1 MLSNIASSLLLAST
15 GMLPFPRKPSNNTQ
29 DPRLLADPT
38 FPWDDLLASETLV
51 YQDCYYDFQ
60 CAMLQVPMDWN
71 AEEGASNKTV
81 EIAIVRLPATVPVTD
96 PRYGGVVIINPGK
109 RYPRLPRP
117 DLVGSGKRFQTLVS
131 AGPTADNQTA
141 KHFDI
146 IGFDPRGVAN
156 TRPSFRCFPNSIERQ
171 SYETTINA
179 YGSPGSNFEA
189 FNNIWTL
196 TRTLVDSCSKRAI
209 EAGIGEHMSTSN
221 VARDMIEIVE
231 RHGEWREGEARR
243 LLKSSRSSDTNLLAR
258 VEYQPGREMVQFWGI
273 SYGTVLGA
281 TLADMYPERVKRVIL
296 DGVVDSFDWYKGEL
310 TANLQDT
317 DLAITKFAEY
327 CWLGGRENCA
337 LYHDNGVTFI
347 AQRFENIMQK
357 LLQNPVGTPGTDYTS
372 PSLTTYGDTK
382 FLFFNMAYGALL
394 GFSEFAEHLAAL
406 DKGDVTASTFERRVT
421 TFSTKK
427 ELSGLCER
435 DGPYSYACHQDGP
448 YSSACKKDGPYSLA
462 CDPEYGGFSK
472 NLIHT
477 AIFCTDAEDRTN
489 TTKEDYWNYTRDMM
503 KQSKLLGDSFD
514 NRLPCTQWHARDS
527 WRHEGDFNA
536 TTAHPILLL
545 GNVVDPITPL
555 RNAHKMAKGFRGS
568 VVLASDT
575 VGHSSGGV
583 VSLCISKAVRN
594 YFQTGE
600 LPEVGT
606 ICPATRVP
614 MDGFTKEDDHP
625 LPKGETDEALWEAM
639 VDFGS

>member
-96 PRYGGVVIINPGK
+96 PRYGGVVIVNPGG
-109 RYPRLPRP
+109 PGASGVETAV
-117 DLVGSGKRFQTLVS
+117 DLGKRLQTLVS

-141 KHFDI
+141 KYFDI
-146 IGFDPRGVAN
+146 LSFDPRGVAN
-156 TRPSFRCFPNSIERQ
+156 TRPNFRCFPNSLERQ
-171 SYETTINA
+171 SYETLLSA

-189 FNNIWTL
+189 FSNIWTL
-196 TRTLVDSCSKRAI
+196 QRTLADSCSKRAI

-231 RHGEWREGEARR
+231 RHGEWREQEARR
-243 LLKSSRSSDTNLLAR
+243 LLKSSGSSDTNLLSR
-258 VEYQPGREMVQFWGI
+258 VEYQPGKEMVQFWGI

-281 TLADMYPERVKRVIL
+281 TLADMYPKRVKRVVL

-317 DLAITKFAEY
+317 DLTISKFAEY

-347 AQRFENIMQK
+347 AERFDNIMQK
-357 LLQNPVGTPGTDYTS
+357 LLHNPVGLPGTDHTS
-372 PSLTTYGDTK
+372 AHLITQDKVRSV
-382 FLFFNMAYGALL
+382 FFGMAYSALT
-394 GFSEFAEHLAAL
+394 GFGGFAELLAEL
-406 DKGDVTASTFERRVT
+406 ERGEVTAPAFERRVT

-427 ELSGLCER
+427 DLPEL
-435 DGPYSYACHQDGP
+435 YGP
-448 YSSACKKDGPYSLA
+448 YSSACKKEGPYSRA
-462 CDPEYGGFSK
+462 CDPELDGASMA
-472 NLIHT
+472 LIRD

-489 TTKEDYWNYTRDMM
+489 TTKEEYWSYTQDMM
-503 KQSKLLGDSFD
+503 EQSRVIGDAYD
-514 NRLPCTQWHARDS
+514 NRLHCTQWHARDS
-527 WRHEGDFNA
+527 WRYEGDFNA

-555 RNAHKMAKGFRGS
+555 RNAYKMSKGFRGS
-568 VVLASDT
+568 VVLALDI
-575 VGHSSGGV
+575 VGHASVNGV
-583 VSLCISKAVRN
+583 SFCASKAVRN

-614 MDGFTKEDDHP
+614 MDGFTEEDDHP

-639 VDFGS
+639 VDFVS

>member
-96 PRYGGVVIINPGK
+96 PRYGGVVIVNPVDLGK
-109 RYPRLPRP
+109 RL
-117 DLVGSGKRFQTLVS
+117 QTLVS

-141 KHFDI
+141 KYFDI
-146 IGFDPRGVAN
+146 LSFDPRGVAN
-156 TRPSFRCFPNSIERQ
+156 TRPNFRCFPNSLERQ
-171 SYETTINA
+171 SYETLLSV

-189 FNNIWTL
+189 FSNIWTL
-196 TRTLVDSCSKRAI
+196 QRTLADSCSKRAI
-209 EAGIGEHMSTSN
+209 EAGIGEHM
-221 VARDMIEIVE
+221 
-231 RHGEWREGEARR
+231 
-243 LLKSSRSSDTNLLAR
+243 
-258 VEYQPGREMVQFWGI
+258 
-273 SYGTVLGA
+273 
-281 TLADMYPERVKRVIL
+281 VKRVVL

-317 DLAITKFAEY
+317 DLTISKFAEY

-347 AQRFENIMQK
+347 AERFDNIMQK
-357 LLQNPVGTPGTDYTS
+357 LLHNPVGVPGTDHTS
-372 PSLTTYGDTK
+372 AHLITQDKVRSV
-382 FLFFNMAYGALL
+382 FFGMAYSALT
-394 GFSEFAEHLAAL
+394 GFGGFAELLAEL
-406 DKGDVTASTFERRVT
+406 EKGEVTAPAFERRVT
-421 TFSTKK
+421 TFSTTKDLPELCKK
-427 ELSGLCER
+427 
-435 DGPYSYACHQDGP
+435 DGQYSYACNQDGP
-448 YSSACKKDGPYSLA
+448 YSSACKKEGPYSRA
-462 CDPEYGGFSK
+462 CDPELDGASMA
-472 NLIHT
+472 LIRD

-489 TTKEDYWNYTRDMM
+489 TTKEEYWSYTQDMM
-503 KQSKLLGDSFD
+503 EQSRVIGDAYD
-514 NRLPCTQWHARDS
+514 NRLHCTQWHALDS
-527 WRHEGDFNA
+527 WRYEGDFNA

-555 RNAHKMAKGFRGS
+555 RNAYKMSKGFRGS
-568 VVLASDT
+568 VVLALDI
-575 VGHSSGGV
+575 VGHASVNGV
-583 VSLCISKAVRN
+583 SFCASKAVRN

-614 MDGFTKEDDHP
+614 MDGFTEEDDHP

-639 VDFGS
+639 VDFVS